1 MLLTKKVRTTRPQVS
16 ICDFAVKRMTIKF
29 YYHYKIYFCFR
40 NIPLKNMCMLKT
52 VTFEDERCE
61 LVLKDTFITGLNWI
75 KVK

>member
-1 MLLTKKVRTTRPQVS
+1 
-16 ICDFAVKRMTIKF
+16 
-29 YYHYKIYFCFR
+29 
-40 NIPLKNMCMLKT
+40 MLKT